1 MYRIISYTLLF
12 IVSALL
18 QIFLFDNLSISIY
31 IAPLVYVAF
40 IALLPMESSQLVM
53 LICGVTMGLMMDWT
67 MGLEGINMAVTL
79 FSAYSR
85 RFLLGVACGRESAR
99 EGGIPTVWRMGNYS
113 FMIYLLMFVGLHH
126 LLFFL
131 LEGLSWGLL
140 PFVLIRFVLSS
151 LITICFTWLLSH
163 LFVSKI

>member
-1 MYRIISYTLLF
+1 MNLEIKQTILQKIKDYQRII
-12 IVSALL
+12 
-18 QIFLFDNLSISIY
+18 IFRHKRPDGDAVGS
-31 IAPLVYVAF
+31 
-40 IALLPMESSQLVM
+40 
-53 LICGVTMGLMMDWT
+53 T

-113 FMIYLLMFVGLHH
+113 FMLYLLMFVGLHH